1 MEQHFAIN
9 ALHTHAP
16 ARAASAAVGA
26 AEWDEDEDADGLTDG
41 RTDGPPDS
49 ETGGPIYTQ
58 PEPEKDPVLDQKS
71 FWRKGHAVMT

>member
-26 AEWDEDEDADGLTDG
+26 AEWDEDGRADG
-41 RTDGPPDS
+41 RTDRRTPKQEDPFIHDQNQGL
-49 ETGGPIYTQ
+49 EG
-58 PEPEKDPVLDQKS
+58 EKPLWWTRNSCGDKEQVKMS
-71 FWRKGHAVMT
+71 

>member
-26 AEWDEDEDADGLTDG
+26 AEWDEDGGADG
-41 RTDGPPDS
+41 RTDRRTPKQ
-49 ETGGPIYTQ
+49 E
-58 PEPEKDPVLDQKS
+58 DPFIHNQNQKKTLCWTRNL
-71 FWRKGHAVMT
+71 FGARGML